1 MGAFFS
7 LRRTLGAMA
16 LAAAASYAVM
26 RIHSAYLAAC
36 TEGQYSEI
44 FFAVQTILLVIQC
57 ILGLML
63 VGGSIFYRPS
73 GAGMSCVC
81 IKILL
86 VLVMTALSLFG
97 IWLVAEF
104 GAANAAFAL
113 KIIPNI

>member
-1 MGAFFS
+1 
-7 LRRTLGAMA
+7 MA
-16 LAAAASYAVM
+16 LAAAVSYAVM
-26 RIHSAYLAAC
+26 RCHSVYLGAYG
-36 TEGQYSEI
+36 EGEYSEI

-73 GAGMSCVC
+73 GAGMACVC

-86 VLVMTALSLFG
+86 VLVMTALSLLG

-104 GAANAAFAL
+104 GAANAASAL
-113 KIIPNI
+113 KIILNT